1 MHCGL
6 DRSQGRRKSC
16 LDEQRVLASIKKA
29 RVWLQ
34 WQGHGLLITRC
45 TIWGLSQAFLR
56 TKRNVWQKL
65 LHEVRH
71 VFHLFSANYFP
82 PFFRNKVW
90 LPCLK
95 TRLLMSQFPSVQS
108 APDDFR
114 ILGWKNRNR
123 EFYRWLYKM
132 ASSANSLSDVII
144 IDGSIM
150 EGVRRTYLWVI
161 PFTKTVPI
169 KLSFWDKF
177 FVSTYCM
184 RSVHRFWVYLHCV
197 ILHGY

>member
-1 MHCGL
+1 MVFWSHDVL
-6 DRSQGRRKSC
+6 FEAYRK
-16 LDEQRVLASIKKA
+16 
-29 RVWLQ
+29 
-34 WQGHGLLITRC
+34 
-45 TIWGLSQAFLR
+45 
-56 TKRNVWQKL
+56 
-65 LHEVRH
+65 
-71 VFHLFSANYFP
+71 LFWEPNATSDKNYCMKFAMFSTFFP
-82 PFFRNKVW
+82 PISSLFFLETRFW

-132 ASSANSLSDVII
+132 ASSANRSSDVII

-177 FVSTYCM
+177 FVSTCFM